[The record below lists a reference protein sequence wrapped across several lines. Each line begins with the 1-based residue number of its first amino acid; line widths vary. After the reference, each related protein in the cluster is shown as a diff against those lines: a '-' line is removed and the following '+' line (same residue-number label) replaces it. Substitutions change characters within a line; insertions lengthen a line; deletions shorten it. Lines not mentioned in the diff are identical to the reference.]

1 MANKTI
7 DIKTLRHQP
16 NEKSNLSWEDFQ
28 GLSWLFYEES
38 LGQPEK
44 ITSSVACA

>member
-7 DIKTLRHQP
+7 DIKTLSHQP
-16 NEKSNLSWEDFQ
+16 NKKSNLSWQDLQ

-38 LGQPEK
+38 LGQSDK